1 MLHKYAVFLFSLGI
15 TFIFTVPSLT
25 FCDILFGLLHS
36 NFKCFFK
43 NAFIMLL
50 LIFFSSVFSSCFTY
64 AQAQA
69 PSLRPS
75 FVE

>member
-25 FCDILFGLLHS
+25 FYDILLSLLHS

-50 LIFFSSVFSSCFTY
+50 LIFFSSVFTSCFTS
-64 AQAQA
+64 A
-69 PSLRPS
+69 
-75 FVE
+75 